1 MLTFNIWCSNMS
13 ITQPSI
19 RSFQNYFLSF
29 IINGLVPS
37 TWIQLIVGCSLP
49 VVGLLPIPVEIRK
62 KLQRDTLS
70 ELFTRK
76 VWKNKKYG
84 KVWKIKRSWGI
95 LRDIVQTKNKIRKLN
110 FRKAKFQLFR
120 ELDNK
125 TAMETALKDKE
136 VKQSWQIFKEAFLSA
151 QELFITRWGKL
162 GKRKTW
168 DSQGWTR
175 EPVHQTGE

>member
-1 MLTFNIWCSNMS
+1 MS

-29 IINGLVPS
+29 MINGLVPS

-84 KVWKIKRSWGI
+84 KVWKIKRS
-95 LRDIVQTKNKIRKLN
+95 
-110 FRKAKFQLFR
+110 
-120 ELDNK
+120 
-125 TAMETALKDKE
+125 
-136 VKQSWQIFKEAFLSA
+136 
-151 QELFITRWGKL
+151 
-162 GKRKTW
+162 
-168 DSQGWTR
+168 
-175 EPVHQTGE
+175 